1 MIHHLSKPLCS
12 LAALAALWLAVPGG
26 GSRHPKTIE
35 VPKEKIEQWDKEEQE
50 ANERMKKEAAAQG
63 RPLE

>member
-12 LAALAALWLAVPGG
+12 LAALAALWVAAPGC
-26 GSRHPKTIE
+26 GSHPKTIE

-50 ANERMKKEAAAQG
+50 ANERMKQEAAAQG